1 MCNKESWF
9 QQERLNSIMEMISS
23 SGRVTVKELS
33 EAFSISLVTIRK
45 DLKQLEKEGK
55 VHRTHGGAI
64 SSEEMLNHVAFD
76 KRKVKNLDRKI
87 RIGEKAASLVSSGDI
102 IFIGASTT
110 TVEMCQFLAE
120 IKNLTVVTNSI
131 EIAYNLGKSPYCNV
145 VIIGGGIKKE
155 TLSVIDSDIE
165 KTFSRWQIDMAFF
178 GGWGFSPKDG
188 MTDVPGVLIQ
198 QKKVIASRS
207 KINIGLIDSSKVGKG
222 SLDTF
227 ISADKL
233 DILITNSDVN
243 QDFIEAMDRI
253 RTKLLLA

>member
-1 MCNKESWF
+1 MDNKESWF
-9 QQERLNSIMEMISS
+9 QQERLNSILEMISAN
-23 SGRVTVKELS
+23 GRVTVRELS

-55 VHRTHGGAI
+55 VLRTHGGAI
-64 SSEEMLNHVAFD
+64 SSEEMSNHVAFE

-87 RIGEKAASLVSSGDI
+87 EIGEKAASLVSSGDI

-110 TVEMCQFLAE
+110 TVEMCSFLAD
-120 IKNLTVVTNSI
+120 IKNLTVITNSI
-131 EIAYNLGKSPYCNV
+131 DIAYNLGKAPFCNV

-165 KTFSRWQIDMAFF
+165 KTFSKWELDMAFF

-198 QKKVIASRS
+198 QKKVIASHSRM
-207 KINIGLIDSSKVGKG
+207 NIGLIDSSKVGKG

-227 ISADKL
+227 IPADKL
-233 DILITNSDVN
+233 DILITNSDVSS
-243 QDFIEAMDRI
+243 DFINSMEKI
-253 RTKLLLA
+253 KTKLILA